1 MKSDIPA
8 ALQQLAAAAALTTGC
23 QEDEQ
28 EEGGEEDAEPE
39 NAEQAHILNIN
50 KFCTIFS

>member
-1 MKSDIPA
+1 MLGNMQDGCSA
-8 ALQQLAAAAALTTGC
+8 MTEHLAAATALPTGC

-39 NAEQAHILNIN
+39 VAE
-50 KFCTIFS
+50 